1 MVKRDT
7 SSLPD
12 TLFHELDA
20 GTVRTMVLAAADVAL
35 RLDREGIV
43 REVQFRDQALRSELA
58 DRGDWLG
65 RDWRAGMTVESRPKL
80 DVMLADAAANK
91 PLRWR
96 QLNHPAAAGIDVA
109 ISWSAVPDRRDQG
122 AILIGRDMRQTAA
135 LQQRLVETQQFLE
148 RDYLALRRT
157 EGRYRI
163 LFETAHDG
171 IAVLDAT
178 TFRPIEINPAARTLL
193 GRDARRAAIRSFA
206 EWFSDPDAA
215 VAAAL
220 NAARVGGQPAPVQ
233 THLDGRPVRI
243 TVTGFRE
250 ESGWFLLGRL
260 TPGDRP
266 SEPARAEDVLPD
278 LLSLMPDAAVLTD
291 ERGDVVA
298 ANDAFRALA
307 GLAREQP
314 VAGEPLSRWVGRDG
328 VDLDVLMSNLR
339 QRGSVRL
346 FATEMHGEGG
356 LRTEVEL
363 SASLRPGE
371 ARGFAFYLRDVGR
384 RLNQPDNAGTSR
396 PRPAGGMGALIGRVP
411 LKELVRESADA
422 IERMCIE
429 GALEMT
435 GNNRAAAA
443 DMLGLSRQSL
453 YVKLHRFGL
462 VDAEIGEAPSG
473 DPR

>member
-1 MVKRDT
+1 MVKNAI

-12 TLFHELDA
+12 PLFHDLDA
-20 GTVRTMVLAAADVAL
+20 GTVRTMVLTAADVAL
-35 RLDREGIV
+35 RLDRAGTV
-43 REVQFRDQALRSELA
+43 REVQFRDQSLRGELA
-58 DRGDWLG
+58 DRGDWLD
-65 RDWRAGMTVESRPKL
+65 RNWRNGMTVESRPKL
-80 DVMLADAAANK
+80 DAMLADAAGDK
-91 PLRWR
+91 PVRWR
-96 QLNHPAAAGIDVA
+96 QLNHPATDGIDVA
-109 ISWSAVPDRRDQG
+109 ISWSAVPDNRNEG
-122 AILIGRDMRQTAA
+122 AILIGRDMRQTAV
-135 LQQRLVETQQFLE
+135 LQQRLVETQQYLE

-157 EGRYRI
+157 EARYRI
-163 LFETAHDG
+163 LFETARDG

-178 TFRPIEINPAARTLL
+178 TFRPIELNPAARTLL

-206 EWFSDPDAA
+206 EWFADPDAA
-215 VAAAL
+215 VAGAL
-220 NAARVGGQPAPVQ
+220 NAARAGGQPAPVQ
-233 THLDGRPVRI
+233 TRLGDRPVRI
-243 TVTGFRE
+243 TVTGLRE
-250 ESGWFLLGRL
+250 EEGWFLLARL
-260 TPGDRP
+260 SPDDPP
-266 SEPARAEDVLPD
+266 SEPAAGDEALPD

-328 VDLDVLMSNLR
+328 VDSDVLISNLR
-339 QRGSVRL
+339 QRGAVRL

-371 ARGFAFYLRDVGR
+371 GRGFAFYLRDVGR
-384 RLNQPDNAGTSR
+384 RPVPPDRAAAV
-396 PRPAGGMGALIGRVP
+396 PRPADGMGALIGRVP

-453 YVKLHRFGL
+453 YVKLRRFGL
-462 VDAEIGEAPSG
+462 VDAEIGDDA
-473 DPR
+473 R